1 MSLPGNTERLRF
13 RRFNQNDLDTV
24 FSWASDEDVS
34 RFIGRVLD
42 DDGSKVLLQRWIA
55 SMDEPAPLGRRAV
68 CRIEDDVL
76 VGYCGLW
83 PLPNYP
89 ERGVELSYGLG
100 KAWWGRGYAIEA
112 ARAMLAH
119 GFKEGC
125 TEGFTQGFAH
135 SDAHGDASRLD
146 EILAAIHP
154 DNSGSLAVA
163 QKLGMNYVEDIDW
176 PGYGQV
182 RLYAK
187 KREE

>member
-1 MSLPGNTERLRF
+1 M
-13 RRFNQNDLDTV
+13 DTV
-24 FSWASDEDVS
+24 SGWARDEEIT
-34 RFIGRVLD
+34 RFLGGVLD
-42 DDGSKVLLQRWIA
+42 EQGAQDLLRRWIA
-55 SMDEPAPLGRRAV
+55 SMDKAAPLGRRAL
-68 CRIEDDVL
+68 CRVEDDVL

-100 KAWWGRGYAIEA
+100 KAWWRQGYAIEA

-119 GFKEGC
+119 GF
-125 TEGFTQGFAH
+125 AY
-135 SDAHGDASRLD
+135 DLD
-146 EILAAIHP
+146 EILASIHP

-163 QKLGMNYVEDIDW
+163 KKLGMNHVEDIDW

-187 KREE
+187 RREE